1 MVIKTSRSAGSA
13 FALSKWAKSLTKTGL
28 LRRTILIKHTKQY
41 SGRRPI
47 LQVLP
52 EFGTITCMIITYYG
66 VEFFKLQFGDT
77 IIGINPIAKDSKHK
91 SGRFSAD
98 IALVSNKH
106 KDFSGVEN
114 LAFGDKTPFVIDG
127 PGEYEIKGTS
137 IRGFL
142 SKADYDEGYKLNT
155 VYLISLEDMKL
166 CHLGALSEGEL
177 GSDLKEQLE
186 GIDILF
192 VPVGGKGLLSPER
205 AYKLCVELEPK
216 IIIPM
221 YYGEDGEKSLKVFL
235 KEGGAEGVKPV
246 DKLTLKR
253 KDLEGKEGEIVVL
266 TSSVS

>member
-1 MVIKTSRSAGSA
+1 MS
-13 FALSKWAKSLTKTGL
+13 
-28 LRRTILIKHTKQY
+28 
-41 SGRRPI
+41 
-47 LQVLP
+47 
-52 EFGTITCMIITYYG
+52 MIITYYG
-66 VEFFKLQFGDT
+66 VEFFKVQFGDT
-77 IIGINPIAKDSKHK
+77 IIGINPIAKDSQHK

-114 LAFGDKTPFVIDG
+114 LSFGDKTPFVIDG
-127 PGEYEIKGTS
+127 PGEYEIKGVT

-142 SKADYDEGYKLNT
+142 SKSAYEDAHKLNT
-155 VYLISLEDMKL
+155 VYVISLEDMKL

-177 GSDLKEQLE
+177 TSELKEQLE

-192 VPVGGKGLLSPER
+192 VPVGSKGLLSPER

-235 KEGGAEGVKPV
+235 KEGGADAVKAV
-246 DKLTLKR
+246 DKLTLKK

-266 TSSVS
+266 ASSVS

>member
-1 MVIKTSRSAGSA
+1 
-13 FALSKWAKSLTKTGL
+13 
-28 LRRTILIKHTKQY
+28 
-41 SGRRPI
+41 
-47 LQVLP
+47 
-52 EFGTITCMIITYYG
+52 MIITYYG

-77 IIGINPIAKDSKHK
+77 IIGINPVAKDSKHK
-91 SGRFSAD
+91 SGRFASE

-106 KDFSGVEN
+106 KDFSGTEN
-114 LAFGDKTPFVIDG
+114 LAFADKTPFVIDG
-127 PGEYEIKGTS
+127 PGEYEIKGVS

-142 SKADYDEGYKLNT
+142 SKADYEGDYKLNT

-166 CHLGALSEGEL
+166 CHLGALSDGDLTSE
-177 GSDLKEQLE
+177 LKEQLE

-221 YYGEDGEKSLKVFL
+221 YYGDDAEKALKIFL
-235 KEGGAEGVKPV
+235 KEGGAEAAKPI

-266 TSSVS
+266 ASTVS

>member
-1 MVIKTSRSAGSA
+1 
-13 FALSKWAKSLTKTGL
+13 
-28 LRRTILIKHTKQY
+28 
-41 SGRRPI
+41 
-47 LQVLP
+47 
-52 EFGTITCMIITYYG
+52 MIITYYG
-66 VEFFKLQFGDT
+66 LEFFKIQFGDT

-91 SGRFSAD
+91 SGRFAAD

-114 LAFGDKTPFVIDG
+114 LSFGEKAPFVVDG
-127 PGEYEIKGTS
+127 PGEYEIKGVTV
-137 IRGFL
+137 RGFL
-142 SKADYDEGYKLNT
+142 SKSEYEGTPTLNT
-155 VYLISLEDMKL
+155 VYLVSLEDMKL

-177 GSDLKEQLE
+177 GSELKEQLE

-192 VPVGGKGLLSPER
+192 VPVGGKGLLTPER

-221 YYGEDGEKSLKVFL
+221 CSGEDGEKTLKVFL
-235 KEGGAEGVKPV
+235 KEGGADAVKAI

-266 TSSVS
+266 QSTI

>member
-1 MVIKTSRSAGSA
+1 
-13 FALSKWAKSLTKTGL
+13 
-28 LRRTILIKHTKQY
+28 
-41 SGRRPI
+41 
-47 LQVLP
+47 
-52 EFGTITCMIITYYG
+52 MIITYYG

-77 IIGINPIAKDSKHK
+77 IIGINPVAKDSKHK
-91 SGRFSAD
+91 SGRFASE

-106 KDFSGVEN
+106 KDFSGTEN
-114 LAFGDKTPFVIDG
+114 LAFADKTPFVIDG
-127 PGEYEIKGTS
+127 PGEYEIKGVS

-142 SKADYDEGYKLNT
+142 SKADYEGDYKLNT

-166 CHLGALSEGEL
+166 CHLGALSDGDLTSE
-177 GSDLKEQLE
+177 LKEQLE

-221 YYGEDGEKSLKVFL
+221 YYGDDAEKALKIFL
-235 KEGGAEGVKPV
+235 KEGGAEAAKPI

-266 TSSVS
+266 ASSVS

>member
-1 MVIKTSRSAGSA
+1 
-13 FALSKWAKSLTKTGL
+13 
-28 LRRTILIKHTKQY
+28 
-41 SGRRPI
+41 
-47 LQVLP
+47 
-52 EFGTITCMIITYYG
+52 MIITYYG
-66 VEFFKLQFGDT
+66 TEFFKIQFGDT
-77 IIGINPIAKDSKHK
+77 IIGTNPVSKDSVHK

-106 KDFSGVEN
+106 KDFSGIEN
-114 LAFGDKTPFVIDG
+114 LAFGEKTPFVIDG
-127 PGEYEIKGTS
+127 PGEYEIKGVS

-142 SKADYDEGYKLNT
+142 SKADYEGGYTLNT

-166 CHLGALSEGEL
+166 CHLGALAEGEL

-221 YYGEDGEKSLKVFL
+221 YYGGDGEKALKVFL
-235 KEGGAEGVKPV
+235 KEGGAEGVKAL
-246 DKLTLKR
+246 DKLTIK
-253 KDLEGKEGEIVVL
+253 KKELEGKEGEIVQLV
-266 TSSVS
+266 SSVE